1 MQDFLFARTLVAK
14 STTTPTPPLLPRFK
28 NQLPHY
34 RPRKRIFEGLEIFFV
49 KKRQIRTQ
57 IKILMQ
63 KIEERGGLV
72 NETRIDSTT
81 HVVYSKGAEE
91 REIIGDSALH
101 VRIEWLSECI
111 EHDSLVSCDL
121 VSAFFTN
128 DTNCNDKRTRDMLSQ
143 RGYK

>member
-1 MQDFLFARTLVAK
+1 M
-14 STTTPTPPLLPRFK
+14 
-28 NQLPHY
+28 
-34 RPRKRIFEGLEIFFV
+34 

-57 IKILMQ
+57 INILKQ

-72 NETRIDSTT
+72 NETRMDSTT
-81 HVVYSKGAEE
+81 HVVYSKGAED
-91 REIIGDSALH
+91 REIIGGSALH

-111 EHDSLVSCDL
+111 EHDSLVSCDTFKL

-128 DTNCNDKRTRDMLSQ
+128 DTDTNCNDMRTRDTLSQ

>member
-1 MQDFLFARTLVAK
+1 MAC
-14 STTTPTPPLLPRFK
+14 
-28 NQLPHY
+28 N

-57 IKILMQ
+57 INILKQ

-72 NETRIDSTT
+72 NETRMDSTT
-81 HVVYSKGAEE
+81 HVVYSKGAEDC
-91 REIIGDSALH
+91 EIVGDSALH

-111 EHDSLVSCDL
+111 EHDSLVSCDTFKL

-128 DTNCNDKRTRDMLSQ
+128 DTDTNCNDMRTRDTLSQ